1 MLQWTAG
8 KIFVTGSTQRFVCKY
23 PGCAREYASRD
34 AVRKHCR
41 IRHQAWLKTLVRT
54 SAREVEVIPE
64 QPAADSPLGGLLT
77 PLLTPT
83 LGPASPPTA
92 MMGNLDLFSVP
103 PMELNP
109 STPPEEEAPGF
120 DALLNR
126 RVGFGFDD
134 SAEEEL
140 VPGPEALPESVKDH
154 SRGLWQQIERGAVD
168 EVQSC
173 LGRGK
178 HASEAE
184 KERKEQVRMS
194 KHKLLR
200 HIFEHR
206 YYEMCSV
213 VVVGMVVP

>member
-1 MLQWTAG
+1 MREKAGSQNRRSVLKWMAVAETLGIVQKPNAKRAPRTADLSEVSNG
-8 KIFVTGSTQRFVCKY
+8 IAAVDCCRIVVTGTTQRFVCKH

-120 DALLNR
+120 DALLN
-126 RVGFGFDD
+126 GGYLL
-134 SAEEEL
+134 SAL
-140 VPGPEALPESVKDH
+140 SNLSALADKGHGGSERAAH
-154 SRGLWQQIERGAVD
+154 GL
-168 EVQSC
+168 SM
-173 LGRGK
+173 L
-178 HASEAE
+178 
-184 KERKEQVRMS
+184 RMPIS
-194 KHKLLR
+194 AA
-200 HIFEHR
+200 
-206 YYEMCSV
+206 
-213 VVVGMVVP
+213 

>member
-1 MLQWTAG
+1 MKPGARKGLNEKPAEQPHKWMAVAEPLGIVQKPNAKRPLRTADLSEVSNG
-8 KIFVTGSTQRFVCKY
+8 IAAVDCCRIIVTGTTQRFVCKH

-54 SAREVEVIPE
+54 SAREVEVVPE

-83 LGPASPPTA
+83 LGPSASPPTA

-120 DALLNR
+120 DALLN
-126 RVGFGFDD
+126 GGYLL
-134 SAEEEL
+134 SAL
-140 VPGPEALPESVKDH
+140 SNLSALADKGHGGSERAAH
-154 SRGLWQQIERGAVD
+154 GL
-168 EVQSC
+168 SM
-173 LGRGK
+173 L
-178 HASEAE
+178 
-184 KERKEQVRMS
+184 RMPIS
-194 KHKLLR
+194 AA
-200 HIFEHR
+200 
-206 YYEMCSV
+206 
-213 VVVGMVVP
+213 

>member
-1 MLQWTAG
+1 MREKAGSQNRRSLLKWMAVAETLGIVQKPNAKRAPRTADLSEVSNG
-8 KIFVTGSTQRFVCKY
+8 IAAVDCCRIIVTGTTQRFVCKH

-64 QPAADSPLGGLLT
+64 QPAADSPLGALLT

-120 DALLNR
+120 DALLN
-126 RVGFGFDD
+126 GGYLL
-134 SAEEEL
+134 SAL
-140 VPGPEALPESVKDH
+140 SNLSALADKGHGGSERAAH
-154 SRGLWQQIERGAVD
+154 GL
-168 EVQSC
+168 SM
-173 LGRGK
+173 L
-178 HASEAE
+178 
-184 KERKEQVRMS
+184 RMPIS
-194 KHKLLR
+194 AA
-200 HIFEHR
+200 
-206 YYEMCSV
+206 
-213 VVVGMVVP
+213 